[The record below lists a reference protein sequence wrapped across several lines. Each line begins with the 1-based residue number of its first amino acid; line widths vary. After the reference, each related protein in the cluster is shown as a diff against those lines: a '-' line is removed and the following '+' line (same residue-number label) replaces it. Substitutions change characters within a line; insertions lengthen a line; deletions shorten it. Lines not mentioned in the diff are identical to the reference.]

1 MLDQLESLLLDERCT
16 EELVGEVR
24 LIAEEAASNIVRY
37 AFDSGEERRIEVT
50 LSCNQ
55 TEVKLEL
62 RDDGRPFNPLEA
74 PPPDLDRPMEQRPD
88 GGLGVF
94 LMKSLADE
102 ASYAREGNTNVLVL
116 TKRL

>member
-1 MLDQLESLLLDERCT
+1 MLDQLESLLFDEKC
-16 EELVGEVR
+16 EGELVGQVR

-37 AFDSGEERRIEVT
+37 AFESGEEHRIEVT
-50 LSCNQ
+50 LSCSQ

-62 RDDGRPFNPLEA
+62 RDDGRPFNPLEV
-74 PPPDLDRPMEQRPD
+74 PPPDLDRPIEQRPD

-102 ASYAREGNTNVLVL
+102 ASYAREGNTNVLML